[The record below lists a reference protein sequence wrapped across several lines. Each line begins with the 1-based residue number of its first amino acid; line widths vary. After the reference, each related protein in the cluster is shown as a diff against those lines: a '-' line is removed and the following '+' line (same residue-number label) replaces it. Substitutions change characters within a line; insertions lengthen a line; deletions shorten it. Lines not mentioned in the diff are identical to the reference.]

1 MVKWTSRALRV
12 VGLTAAAL
20 AVLLGSLAARVG
32 RPYPG
37 FFVAPDF
44 RVFPAEPGVP
54 LEWGDRIVS
63 VDGRSPVTLEARV
76 AAARTPVRYEI
87 ERAAQPPTFAIL
99 PRPFPSSLPPTPSPT

>member
-20 AVLLGSLAARVG
+20 AVLLGSLADRVG

-37 FFVAPDF
+37 FCGAPDF

-63 VDGRSPVTLEARV
+63 VNEGSPTTLEARI
-76 AAARTPVRYEI
+76 AAGTTPVRYEI
-87 ERAAQPPTFAIL
+87 ERGGQRLTYEIA
-99 PRPFPSSLPPTPSPT
+99 PRPFT